1 MSGEGRGSSRGWPP
15 GHGED
20 AGDPGA
26 AARSGG
32 PAPTTLL
39 RGGTVVVGGT
49 ASRRDLLIRG
59 ETIAAVG
66 DPAGEG
72 SDLAVEADRVV
83 DATGLL
89 VLPGGVDTHVHF
101 NDVFMGTVSVH
112 DYLAG
117 TRAAAHGGTTSVI
130 DFSNQVPGGTLAK
143 TLADKR
149 EEARGKALVDW
160 GVHPVLT
167 RADEATLAEIP
178 DLVRAGAPTMKC
190 YMTYRSDGLL
200 MEDADLARI
209 ARRLREAGGM
219 LMLHAEDNDAIEA
232 NVPRLVGEGKT
243 APIFHARSK
252 PPEVETEA
260 IRRIVAMARETRG
273 RFFIVHLAS
282 PGGLELVAGAMAEG
296 LDIRAETCTHYLVFT
311 EAMLER
317 PDGIKWI
324 CSPPLR
330 DEGAQAELWE
340 GVADG
345 RIRMVTSDDAAYSW
359 EAKLYGKD
367 RFDLCPNG
375 IPGIEPRLQILYS
388 EGVAK
393 GRISL
398 PRFVEIV
405 STAPAR
411 LFGLYPRKG
420 TLEPGADADIVLL
433 DPEARWVMGQDTL
446 HMATDWS
453 AYEGIQMTGRI
464 VKVFSRG
471 ELLVDGEELLGV
483 PGRGRYLPRR
493 LDV

>member
-1 MSGEGRGSSRGWPP
+1 MSGE
-15 GHGED
+15 
-20 AGDPGA
+20 
-26 AARSGG
+26 
-32 PAPTTLL
+32 PTTLIL
-39 RGGTVVVGGT
+39 GGTVVVGDT
-49 ASRRDLLIRG
+49 AATRDLLIRG
-59 ETIAAVG
+59 ETVAAVG
-66 DPAGEG
+66 ELGGVD
-72 SDLAVEADRVV
+72 ADRVV
-83 DATGLL
+83 DAAGLL

-112 DYLAG
+112 DYLTG
-117 TRAAAHGGTTSVI
+117 TRAAAYGGTTSVI

-143 TLADKR
+143 TLEDKR

-160 GVHPVLT
+160 GVHPVIT
-167 RADEATLAEIP
+167 RADDETLAEIP
-178 DLVRAGAPTMKC
+178 DVVQAGAPTIKC

-200 MEDADLARI
+200 MEDPDLVRI
-209 ARRLREAGGM
+209 ARRLTNAGGM

-232 NVPRLVGEGKT
+232 NVPRLMGEGKT

-260 IRRIVAMARETRG
+260 IRRIVAMARETGG

-282 PGGLELVAGAMAEG
+282 PGGLELVEGAMAEG
-296 LDIRAETCTHYLVFT
+296 LDLRAETCTHYLIFT

-317 PDGIKWI
+317 EDGIKWI

-330 DEGAQAELWE
+330 DEGVRQVLWE

-375 IPGIEPRLQILYS
+375 IPGIEPRFQILYS

-393 GRISL
+393 GRVSI
-398 PRFVEIV
+398 PRFAEMV
-405 STAPAR
+405 STEPAR

-420 TLEPGADADIVLL
+420 TLEPGADADVVLL
-433 DPEARWVMGQDTL
+433 DPEARWTMGKDTL

-453 AYEGIQMTGRI
+453 AYEGIEVTGRI

-471 ELLVDGEELLGV
+471 ELLVDGEELLGA
-483 PGRGRYLPRR
+483 PGRGRYLHRR
-493 LDV
+493 LHV

>member
-1 MSGEGRGSSRGWPP
+1 MSGEGR
-15 GHGED
+15 D
-20 AGDPGA
+20 AAAEAGARGDPAGPGNPA
-26 AARSGG
+26 AAAG
-32 PAPTTLL
+32 PGATAGTTLI
-39 RGGTVVVGGT
+39 RGGTVVVGET
-49 ASRRDLLIRG
+49 VARLDLLVRG
-59 ETIAAVG
+59 ERIATVG
-66 DPAGEG
+66 DLAG
-72 SDLAVEADRVV
+72 SRADRVV
-83 DATGLL
+83 DADGLL
-89 VLPGGVDTHVHF
+89 VLPGGVDSHVHF

-112 DYLAG
+112 DYLTG
-117 TRAAAHGGTTSVI
+117 TRAAAYGGTTSVI
-130 DFSNQVPGGTLAK
+130 DFSNQVPGGTLTK
-143 TLADKR
+143 TLEDKK

-160 GVHPVLT
+160 GVHPVIT
-167 RADEATLAEIP
+167 RADEATLTEIP
-178 DLVRAGAPTMKC
+178 EMVRMGAPTIKC

-200 MEDADLARI
+200 MEDEDLVRI
-209 ARRLREAGGM
+209 VRRLTEAGGM

-260 IRRIVAMARETRG
+260 IRRIVAMARETGG

-282 PGGLELVAGAMAEG
+282 PGGLELVAGAMEEG

-317 PDGIKWI
+317 EDGIKWI

-330 DEGAQAELWE
+330 DEGVRQTLWE

-375 IPGIEPRLQILYS
+375 IPGIEPRFQILYS
-388 EGVAK
+388 EGVAG

-398 PRFVEIV
+398 LRFAEIV
-405 STAPAR
+405 STEPAR

-433 DPEARWVMGQDTL
+433 DPEARWIMGQDTL

-453 AYEGIQMTGRI
+453 AYEGIEMTGRI

-471 ELLVDGEELLGV
+471 ELLVDGNELLGT
-483 PGRGRYLPRR
+483 PGRGRYLHRR
-493 LDV
+493 LDVQ

>member
-1 MSGEGRGSSRGWPP
+1 VRKRGPRPDSGF
-15 GHGED
+15 
-20 AGDPGA
+20 
-26 AARSGG
+26 
-32 PAPTTLL
+32 PAPP
-39 RGGTVVVGGT
+39 RSSGVAPWWQGDT
-49 ASRRDLLIRG
+49 AARRDLLIRG
-59 ETIAAVG
+59 EAIAALG
-66 DPAGEG
+66 DPEGGGGE
-72 SDLAVEADRVV
+72 LAVEADRIV
-83 DATGLL
+83 DAAGLL

-112 DYLAG
+112 DYLTG
-117 TRAAAHGGTTSVI
+117 TRAAAYGGTTSVV

-143 TLADKR
+143 TLEDKR

-160 GVHPVLT
+160 GVHPVIT
-167 RADEATLAEIP
+167 RADDATLAEIP
-178 DLVRAGAPTMKC
+178 DVVRAGAPTIKC

-200 MEDADLARI
+200 MEDPDLVRI
-209 ARRLREAGGM
+209 ARRLTEAGGM
-219 LMLHAEDNDAIEA
+219 LMLHAEDNDSIEA

-260 IRRIVAMARETRG
+260 IRRIVAMARETGG

-282 PGGLELVAGAMAEG
+282 PGGLELVAEAMAEG
-296 LDIRAETCTHYLVFT
+296 LDLRAETCTHYLIFT

-317 PDGIKWI
+317 EDGIKWI

-330 DEGAQAELWE
+330 DEGVRQVLWE

-375 IPGIEPRLQILYS
+375 IPGIEPRFQILYS

-398 PRFVEIV
+398 PRFVEMV
-405 STAPAR
+405 STEPAR

-420 TLEPGADADIVLL
+420 TLEPGADADVVLL
-433 DPEARWVMGQDTL
+433 DPEARWIMGQDTL
-446 HMATDWS
+446 HMAADWS
-453 AYEGIQMTGRI
+453 AYEGLEVTGRI

-471 ELLVDGEELLGV
+471 ELLVDGDELLGA
-483 PGRGRYLPRR
+483 PGRGRYLHRR